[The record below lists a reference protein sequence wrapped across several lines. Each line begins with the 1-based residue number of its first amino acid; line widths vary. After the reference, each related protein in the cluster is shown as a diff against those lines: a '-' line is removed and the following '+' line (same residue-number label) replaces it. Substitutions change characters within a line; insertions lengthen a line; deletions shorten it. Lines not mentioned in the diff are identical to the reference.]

1 MSTGKSGI
9 LRGFEIMG
17 NYLKLF
23 EIIWNYVGK
32 LVLKSEI
39 MGKLFGI
46 IPSGCFVRNQHQ
58 QVIFVRHGLRWRGDN
73 REVVHRLDLGG
84 GHGIVVVTP
93 AGIVC

>member
-32 LVLKSEI
+32 LVLISEI
-39 MGKLFGI
+39 MGTLFGI
-46 IPSGCFVRNQHQ
+46 IPSGCFVRKQ
-58 QVIFVRHGLRWRGDN
+58 FVLLKEFLELEVHGFL
-73 REVVHRLDLGG
+73 
-84 GHGIVVVTP
+84 
-93 AGIVC
+93 